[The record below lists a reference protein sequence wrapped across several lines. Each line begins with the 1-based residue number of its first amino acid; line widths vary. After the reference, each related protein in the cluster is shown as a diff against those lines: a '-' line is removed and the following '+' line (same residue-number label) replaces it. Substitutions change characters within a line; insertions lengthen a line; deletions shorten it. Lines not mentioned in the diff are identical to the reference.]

1 MGGGSEFWELLVGR
15 KCRSA
20 ENTTAED
27 PACGILGHECRLP
40 GTAGEAG
47 SASESDE
54 AAAAAGAEDAG
65 TIGCNCGDR
74 YCTPQQVAAFVKG
87 KRLAVDLSCWVVQ
100 CDNTQGAAGAPP
112 EFRQTLYLRNIFY
125 RALRISSTKY
135 GGALPIFVSDPLIGS
150 QVI

>member
-1 MGGGSEFWELLVGR
+1 MEHTERVVSLLAQRGVKGFLTVNVLVFTEELSEAADL
-15 KCRSA
+15 
-20 ENTTAED
+20 
-27 PACGILGHECRLP
+27 IQ
-40 GTAGEAG
+40 
-47 SASESDE
+47 